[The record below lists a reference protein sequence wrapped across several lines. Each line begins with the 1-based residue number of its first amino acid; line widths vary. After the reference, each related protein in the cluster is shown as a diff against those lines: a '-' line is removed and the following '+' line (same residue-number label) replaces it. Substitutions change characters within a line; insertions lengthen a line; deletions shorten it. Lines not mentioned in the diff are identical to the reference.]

1 MLRVKFPLVQYTD
14 LSEIDHVLKAVAIVT
29 HERNFCLSA
38 TVCPEWRLNLGF
50 GTQEECPFPLNR
62 GVPLIKVTNTKIM

>member
-1 MLRVKFPLVQYTD
+1 MLRVKFPLVQYID

-38 TVCPEWRLNLGF
+38 TVCPEWRLTWDSGPRKSV
-50 GTQEECPFPLNR
+50 PFPRIEVSL
-62 GVPLIKVTNTKIM
+62 